1 MNCGLNIY
9 YGDELDEYL
18 RQAVFSE
25 VLCILKECPDSVA
38 GEIITWLCV
47 MAQK

>member
-1 MNCGLNIY
+1 MNIY

-25 VLCILKECPDSVA
+25 VLCILKECLAVLPERLSL
-38 GEIITWLCV
+38 GCV
-47 MAQK
+47 L